1 MEIFNSFPIYVMEK
15 EIKKFKEKQ
24 WIDFNNHITKLEKEA
39 FIFIIEALFQK
50 IKGIDQFNF
59 FIQDNSNSKNEFDVN
74 EVSIDII
81 EMDNNEE
88 NDVEE
93 LEQSIHS
100 ILSNMNPESL
110 KVIEKISEITRNNRF
125 MKYANLL
132 DISVEDLNK
141 FFSKDEFFISNN
153 EIPECICNYNEA
165 IKFTYKTKENIN
177 DIYNEKNIFDKKIMI
192 FYIESIFLNNPD
204 IEIKF
209 NEKGIL
215 NKINK
220 KDVFLKKLN
229 KKLIELNF
237 FNDVHKNLN
246 LNTDEICLN
255 LNNKIALYSE
265 YFNIDNEYGLSVQS
279 TLQKEYLNNKIKND
293 TLLQK
298 NIELKRL

>member
-1 MEIFNSFPIYVMEK
+1 MEIFNSFPVYVMEK
-15 EIKKFKEKQ
+15 EIKKFKQKE
-24 WIDFNNHITKLEKEA
+24 WVDFNNHITKLEKEA
-39 FIFIIEALFQK
+39 FVFIIESLFQK
-50 IKGIDQFNF
+50 IKQIDEFNF
-59 FIQDNSNSKNEFDVN
+59 FIQDNSSSKTDFNVN

-81 EMDNNEE
+81 ETDDNEVANI
-88 NDVEE
+88 EE

-110 KVIEKISEITRNNRF
+110 KVIEKISEITRSNRF

-141 FFSKDEFFISNN
+141 FFSKDDFFISNN

-265 YFNIDNEYGLSVQS
+265 YFNIDKEYGLSVQS

>member
-1 MEIFNSFPIYVMEK
+1 MEIFNSFPVYVMEK
-15 EIKKFKEKQ
+15 EIKKFKQKE
-24 WIDFNNHITKLEKEA
+24 WVDFNNHITKLEKEA
-39 FIFIIEALFQK
+39 FVFIIESLFQK
-50 IKGIDQFNF
+50 IKEIDEFNF
-59 FIQDNSNSKNEFDVN
+59 FIQDNSSSKTDFNVN

-81 EMDNNEE
+81 ETDDNEVANI
-88 NDVEE
+88 EE

-110 KVIEKISEITRNNRF
+110 KVIEKISEITRSNRF

-141 FFSKDEFFISNN
+141 FFSKDDFFISNN

-265 YFNIDNEYGLSVQS
+265 YFNIDKEYGLSVQS

>member
-1 MEIFNSFPIYVMEK
+1 MEIFNSFPVYVMEK
-15 EIKKFKEKQ
+15 EIKKFKQKE
-24 WIDFNNHITKLEKEA
+24 WVDFNNHITKLEKEA
-39 FIFIIEALFQK
+39 FVFIIESLFQK
-50 IKGIDQFNF
+50 IKEIDEFNF
-59 FIQDNSNSKNEFDVN
+59 FIQDNSSSKTDFNVN
-74 EVSIDII
+74 EASIDII
-81 EMDNNEE
+81 ETDDNEVANI
-88 NDVEE
+88 EE

-110 KVIEKISEITRNNRF
+110 KVIEKISEITRSNRF

-141 FFSKDEFFISNN
+141 FFSKDDFFISNN

-265 YFNIDNEYGLSVQS
+265 YFNIDKEYGLSVQS

>member
-1 MEIFNSFPIYVMEK
+1 MKIFNNFPVYVMEK
-15 EIKKFKEKQ
+15 EIKNFKEKE
-24 WIDFNNHITKLEKEA
+24 WINFNNHITKLEKEA

-50 IKGIDQFNF
+50 IKEIDEFNF
-59 FIQDNSNSKNEFDVN
+59 FIQDNSSSKTDFDVN

-81 EMDNNEE
+81 ETDDNEAI
-88 NDVEE
+88 DVEE

-110 KVIEKISEITRNNRF
+110 TILERISIINRSNRF
-125 MKYANLL
+125 IKYAELL
-132 DISVEDLNK
+132 DINVKELNN
-141 FFSKDEFFISNN
+141 FFSQEDILCKND
-153 EIPECICNYNEA
+153 EIPEYIGNYNNATEF
-165 IKFTYKTKENIN
+165 IYKTKENIN
-177 DIYNEKNIFDKKIMI
+177 DIYNEKNIFDKKSMI
-192 FYIESIFLNNPD
+192 FYIESIFFNDPH

-220 KDVFLKKLN
+220 KNVFFNNLN
-229 KKLIELNF
+229 KKLLALNF
-237 FNDVHKNLN
+237 FNDAHKSLN
-246 LNTDEICLN
+246 LNTDEISLN
-255 LNNKIALYSE
+255 INNRISFYNK
-265 YFNIDNEYGLSVQS
+265 YFNIDKEYGLSVQS